1 MWRVPGWSYSRNGP
15 VTRMTLRIFFNNTEM
30 KGECFL
36 ANRKETNNLHTFP
49 GWICQN
55 SSQIGWPLPASDP
68 SICGLLVPV
77 LCPWCHW
84 HGQHWMNHV
93 KTSHEEPQKDGN
105 LCDVRQNPDVFT
117 TRCDIYWHV
126 KIQVTRTSKRLHGF
140 VLFLSGS
147 ASTLQ
152 RLIWSDNSWT
162 LTNRTI
168 KNRWVVLSFEN
179 TAWCWKTDFDVY
191 LLSSSDH

>member
-1 MWRVPGWSYSRNGP
+1 
-15 VTRMTLRIFFNNTEM
+15 M

-36 ANRKETNNLHTFP
+36 ANRKETNNLHSFP

-168 KNRWVVLSFEN
+168 KNRWVVLLFEN
-179 TAWCWKTDFDVY
+179 TAWCWKTDFDVSPFQQWP
-191 LLSSSDH
+191 LGWFHVLDFF